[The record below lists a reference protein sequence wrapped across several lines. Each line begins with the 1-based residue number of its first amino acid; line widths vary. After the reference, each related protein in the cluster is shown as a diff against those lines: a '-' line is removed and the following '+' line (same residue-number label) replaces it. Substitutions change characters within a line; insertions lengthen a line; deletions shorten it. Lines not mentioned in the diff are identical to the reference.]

1 MPGPPCWKLE
11 DITLDDTPLEP
22 QILHWQDP
30 VECAHFLFQN
40 PDFDGHMMYSPSCL
54 YDESETQEGSRVYM
68 EVVTG
73 EEWHYQQVSLN
84 HQVNKE

>member
-1 MPGPPCWKLE
+1 
-11 DITLDDTPLEP
+11 
-22 QILHWQDP
+22 
-30 VECAHFLFQN
+30 
-40 PDFDGHMMYSPSCL
+40 MMYSPSCL